1 VADYALVTL
10 GAFVAPCAG
19 VVIGARPR
27 SVGISANALAQYPV
41 ETTDYVPGFRLVT
54 IQSWKLAGQETTD
67 ESAPEHLER
76 LWSNLET
83 EVAKDRNTLTILIWG
98 FLASRVYTVYKND
111 GIESAVAPLTQSRSV
126 MTFNVTLNCLP

>member
-10 GAFVAPCAG
+10 GALVAPCAG

-27 SVGISANALAQYPV
+27 SVGVSANALAQYPV
-41 ETTDYVPGFRLVT
+41 ETTDYVSGFRPVT
-54 IQSWKLAGQETTD
+54 IQGWKLAGQETID

-76 LWSNLET
+76 LWHNLET

-98 FLASRVYTVYKND
+98 FLAPRVYTVYKND
-111 GIESAVAPLTQSRSV
+111 DIEAAIVPLTQSRAV
-126 MTFNVTLNCLP
+126 MTFDVTLKCLP